1 MAIGRAWGRACSYR
15 WAGQLLAQKDFALAF
30 GRKKMSKAAL
40 ASKPKIE
47 LQERSVR
54 GSHAMRREATRRKV
68 FDACIATIYESGF
81 ATASTLEVAKRAN
94 ISRGALLKQFPTRSD
109 MLCEVMRE
117 LLRQSVVNMQTF
129 IKDVPPGIE
138 RVIAYADAGWHF
150 YRTPIGIVFI
160 EIALGARDNEQLG
173 EMLATIGLER
183 EEFEA
188 TRIWEDMALA
198 GATDRHAVATAV
210 LGMVATMRGLAI
222 EHMWNRNSDLV
233 QATFEAH
240 RQRFAETLHSLI

>member
-1 MAIGRAWGRACSYR
+1 
-15 WAGQLLAQKDFALAF
+15 
-30 GRKKMSKAAL
+30 MSKVAP
-40 ASKPKIE
+40 ASESEIE
-47 LQERSVR
+47 LQERPVR

-81 ATASTLEVAKRAN
+81 ATASTLEVSKRAN
-94 ISRGALLKQFPTRSD
+94 ISRGALLKQFPTRSH

-117 LLRQSVVNMQTF
+117 LLRQSVVNMQSF
-129 IKDVPPGIE
+129 IVDVPPGID
-138 RVIAYADAGWHF
+138 RVIAYADAGWQF

-183 EEFEA
+183 EQFES

-198 GATDRHAVATAV
+198 GATDREEI
-210 LGMVATMRGLAI
+210 GR
-222 EHMWNRNSDLV
+222 
-233 QATFEAH
+233 AH
-240 RQRFAETLHSLI
+240 V